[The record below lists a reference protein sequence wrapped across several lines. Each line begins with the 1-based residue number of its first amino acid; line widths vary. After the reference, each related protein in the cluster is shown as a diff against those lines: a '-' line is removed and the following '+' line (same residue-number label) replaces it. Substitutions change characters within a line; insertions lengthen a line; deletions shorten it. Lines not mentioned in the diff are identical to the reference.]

1 MNKTVNINLAG
12 MFFHIDEDAYLKLQ
26 RYLESIK
33 RSFTDSQGRTE
44 IISDIE
50 ARIAELFSERA
61 RDERQVI
68 GIKEVDEVITIMGQ
82 PEDYLVDD
90 DIFEDSP
97 EYTKKSYTTPSSSSS
112 HRKLYRDTENSY
124 VGGVS
129 SGLGHYFG
137 IDALWIRLIWI
148 LLIFGAGT
156 GVLLYILL
164 WILVPEAITTS
175 EKLMMKGEP
184 INISNI
190 EKKIKDGFET
200 VSENVKKNVDL
211 KKSGD
216 KIREGFETVSD
227 SVNKGFKRADFPK
240 QGQRLKSS
248 STSFFEA
255 LGRIIVFFFKVFA
268 KFFGVI
274 LILIGAVSIFGLIIS
289 LFSIGSS
296 SFFHPWWMDYPD
308 ALNTTGVPIWMGGL
322 ILFLFLGIPFF
333 FVAYLGL
340 KILITHLKS
349 IGRVAKLTLLGL
361 WLIALFSVI
370 FISVRQASYF
380 ALDNSVTI
388 SNQLNIKNT
397 DTISIK
403 MATTD
408 LNRMNHSNYRN
419 RAFEITYD
427 NYDNKVIYS
436 RHIYLT
442 VLTTK
447 DSLASIKIIKEAK
460 GRDFIEARQS
470 AELID
475 YDFEFQNNQ
484 LLLDNYLLTDYENK
498 YLDQQVNVILS
509 LPEGTVFKLNN
520 NVSSYLNRRSSS
532 GTIIDFGAVGH
543 QMKVLE
549 DEAECL
555 DCPDLEE
562 DEKKDELENKKNLNS
577 EKTRVTTDGA
587 AMEIES
593 NRKGIGID
601 SQAVKAKS
609 ETVKVNINSNGIEIT
624 TDKDMRKN

>member
-26 RYLESIK
+26 RYLEAIK
-33 RSFTDSQGRTE
+33 RSFTDSQGRSE

-61 RDERQVI
+61 KNERQVI
-68 GIKEVDEVITIMGQ
+68 GVKEVDDVITIMGQ

-90 DIFEDSP
+90 DIFEDEPKQSR
-97 EYTKKSYTTPSSSSS
+97 KSYSSSTSS
-112 HRKLYRDTENSY
+112 TSSRKLYRDTENSY
-124 VGGVS
+124 IGGVS

-164 WILVPEAITTS
+164 WILVPEAVTTS

-190 EKKIKDGFET
+190 EKKIRDGFDS
-200 VSENVKKNVDL
+200 VSDSVKKNVDL

-227 SVNKGFKRADFPK
+227 SVSEGIKRADLPN
-240 QGQRLKSS
+240 QGRRLKST

-255 LGRIIVFFFKVFA
+255 IGNIIVFFFKLFA
-268 KFFGVI
+268 KFFGII
-274 LILIGAVSIFGLIIS
+274 LILIGAASIFGLIVS
-289 LFSIGSS
+289 LFSVGSS

-349 IGRVAKLTLLGL
+349 IGKVAKLTLLGL
-361 WLIALFSVI
+361 WLIALFSII
-370 FISVRQASYF
+370 FISARQASYF
-380 ALDNSVTI
+380 ALDNSVSI
-388 SNQLNIKNT
+388 NDELNIQTN

-403 MATTD
+403 MVSTD
-408 LNRMNHSNYRN
+408 LNRISNGNYRN
-419 RAFEITYD
+419 TSFEITYD
-427 NYDNKVIYS
+427 NDDEKVIYS
-436 RHIYLT
+436 RNVHLT
-442 VLTTK
+442 VRSTK
-447 DSLASIKIIKEAK
+447 DSVASIKVIKESK

-470 AELID
+470 AELIS
-475 YDFEFQNNQ
+475 YNYAFENNQ
-484 LLLDNYLLTDYENK
+484 ILLDNFLLTDYENK
-498 YLDQQVNVILS
+498 YLDQQVKVIIN
-509 LPEGTVFKLNN
+509 LPEGTVFRLNDN
-520 NVSSYLNRRSSS
+520 TSSYLRTSYSS
-532 GTIIDFGAVGH
+532 GNIVDFGKTGYNL
-543 QMKVLE
+543 KVLE
-549 DEAECL
+549 DETECL
-555 DCPDLEE
+555 DCPKE
-562 DEKKDELENKKNLNS
+562 DEFKIKVDIEDDDNS
-577 EKTRVTTDGA
+577 VKIDSTGFKASSNGKV
-587 AMEIES
+587 IE
-593 NRKGIGID
+593 ID
-601 SQAVKAKS
+601 SQGINATS
-609 ETVKVNINSNGIEIT
+609 ETIKVNIDSDGIEIT
-624 TDKDMRKN
+624 SDNED